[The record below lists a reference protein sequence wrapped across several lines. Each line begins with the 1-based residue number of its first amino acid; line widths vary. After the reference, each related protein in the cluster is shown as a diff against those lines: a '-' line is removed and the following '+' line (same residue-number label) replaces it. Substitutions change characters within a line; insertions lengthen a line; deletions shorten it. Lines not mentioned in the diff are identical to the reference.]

1 MVGSSSHQAE
11 SMGSQRQDH
20 FRDLERQKDQK
31 GSVCTTH
38 TNKSQAYSKSHVSW
52 EENPRN
58 MQREIDH
65 LKRSLHHE
73 RRKRAP
79 SDPEFSSE
87 GEKDDSYKCRSRTPS
102 SESFT
107 YDRDYHHEHR
117 DRKPPS
123 IGLGNDA
130 VSKALN
136 QISRSPFTRWIE
148 EGRLPHRF
156 SQPTFTM
163 YNGRMDPVEHVSHF
177 NQRMVVHSKN
187 EPLMCKV
194 FSSNLGSVAMR
205 WFNSLKAGSIDSFC

>member
-1 MVGSSSHQAE
+1 MVGSGSHQAE
-11 SMGSQRQDH
+11 SIGSQRQDH
-20 FRDLERQKDQK
+20 FSDLERQRDRE
-31 GSVCTTH
+31 GSVRTTH
-38 TNKSQAYSKSHVSW
+38 TSRSQACSKSHVSK
-52 EENPRN
+52 EENARK
-58 MQREIDH
+58 MQREINH
-65 LKRSLHHE
+65 LKRSLRHE
-73 RRKRAP
+73 RRKWAP
-79 SDPEFSSE
+79 SDLEFSSR
-87 GEKDDSYKCRSRTPS
+87 GEEDDSYRRRSRTPP
-102 SESFT
+102 SESFS
-107 YDRDYHHEHR
+107 YDRDYHHERR

-148 EGRLPHRF
+148 EGRLPQRF

-194 FSSNLGSVAMR
+194 FSSNLGSVAIR

>member
-1 MVGSSSHQAE
+1 
-11 SMGSQRQDH
+11 MGSQRQDH
-20 FRDLERQKDQK
+20 FRDLEQQRDRK

-38 TNKSQAYSKSHVSW
+38 TSRSQACSKSHVSR
-52 EENPRN
+52 EENARN
-58 MQREIDH
+58 MQREIYH
-65 LKRSLHHE
+65 LKRSLRHE
-73 RRKRAP
+73 RQKRAP

-87 GEKDDSYKCRSRTPS
+87 GEKDDSYKRRSRTPF
-102 SESFT
+102 SESFSH
-107 YDRDYHHEHR
+107 DRDYHHERR
-117 DRKPPS
+117 DRKPPLV
-123 IGLGNDA
+123 GLGNDA

-148 EGRLPHRF
+148 EGRLPQRF

-187 EPLMCKV
+187 KPLMCKV
-194 FSSNLGSVAMR
+194 FPSNLGSVAMR